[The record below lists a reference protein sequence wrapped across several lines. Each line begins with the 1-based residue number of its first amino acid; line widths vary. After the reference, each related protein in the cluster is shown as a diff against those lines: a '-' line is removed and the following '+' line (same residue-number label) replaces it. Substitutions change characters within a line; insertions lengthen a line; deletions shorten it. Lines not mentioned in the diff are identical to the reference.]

1 MQPLNKTIG
10 HFLTFL
16 WLVCVG
22 VSTVTLTERTTY
34 AQGAGRGPIAEAR
47 DPETER
53 GSQKSLD
60 AAKFYFYQRKPRK
73 DDKDAAVRARKSV
86 LDRLNE
92 IIDTNKNFAH
102 MDQVYFLM
110 AEVYARDNQIEEA
123 NKFYS
128 LVVKEFPD
136 SQHFAEARRKLG
148 VTTESKPKEET
159 EPEKTNPE
167 KTKPEKKG

>member
-1 MQPLNKTIG
+1 MMKLFSAVVLLFALLCP
-10 HFLTFL
+10 
-16 WLVCVG
+16 
-22 VSTVTLTERTTY
+22 VSGF
-34 AQGAGRGPIAEAR
+34 AQGAGRGPLAETR

-53 GSQKSLD
+53 SSQKSLD
-60 AAKFYFYQRKPRK
+60 AAKFYFYQRKPAK
-73 DDKDAAVRARKSV
+73 ADKEAAARARKSV

-92 IIDTNKNFAH
+92 IIDTNASFAR

-110 AEVYARDNQIEEA
+110 AEVYARDNQTEEA

-148 VTTESKPKEET
+148 VTTESKPKEEI
-159 EPEKTNPE
+159 
-167 KTKPEKKG
+167 KPEKKG

>member
-1 MQPLNKTIG
+1 MMKLFSAVVLLFALLCP
-10 HFLTFL
+10 
-16 WLVCVG
+16 
-22 VSTVTLTERTTY
+22 VSGF
-34 AQGAGRGPIAEAR
+34 AQGAGRGPIAETR

-53 GSQKSLD
+53 SSQKSLD
-60 AAKFYFYQRKPRK
+60 AAKFYFYKRKPAK
-73 DDKDAAVRARKSV
+73 EDKDAAARARKSV

-92 IIDTNKNFAH
+92 IIDTNANFAR

-110 AEVYARDNQIEEA
+110 AEVYARDNQTEEA

-148 VTTESKPKEET
+148 VTTESKPKEEI
-159 EPEKTNPE
+159 
-167 KTKPEKKG
+167 KPEKKG

>member
-16 WLVCVG
+16 WLVCLGIGTTAFV
-22 VSTVTLTERTTY
+22 EQTTY
-34 AQGAGRGPIAEAR
+34 AQGAGRGPIVEAR

-53 GSQKSLD
+53 SSQKSLD

-73 DDKDAAVRARKSV
+73 EDKDAATRARKSV

-92 IIDTNKNFAH
+92 IIDTNVNFAR

-110 AEVYARDNQIEEA
+110 AEVYARDNQTAEA

-136 SQHFAEARRKLG
+136 SQHYAVARRKLG

-159 EPEKTNPE
+159 
-167 KTKPEKKG
+167 KPEKKG